1 MSAQA
6 GKMPLAARVPISIG
20 ELVDKISI
28 LEIKAQRI
36 GDPDKLAN
44 VRRELDLL
52 CAAQRDIGLDT
63 SDMREFLGELKA
75 INLALWEIEDEIRE
89 LDSKRE
95 FGPRF
100 VDLAQKV
107 YRLNDR
113 RSQIKRLIND
123 TFGSAI
129 VEEKS
134 YKGAPTRID

>member
-6 GKMPLAARVPISIG
+6 GKMSVAAHVPISIG

-36 GDPDKLAN
+36 GDPEKLAN
-44 VRRELDLL
+44 IRRELDLL
-52 CAAQRDIGLDT
+52 CAVQRDIGLDN
-63 SDMREFLGELKA
+63 SEMGEFLGELKA

-100 VDLAQKV
+100 VGLAQKV
-107 YRLNDR
+107 YRFNDR
-113 RSQIKRLIND
+113 RSQIKRLINQR
-123 TFGSAI
+123 FGSAI

-134 YKGAPTRID
+134 YKGAPTRVD